1 MSAPDYPELTTRRLR
16 LRRCTLADAPEIKRL
31 AGEKEIAATT
41 ENIPH
46 PYTDGDAETWIN
58 THGPAFRAD
67 GSLELAIERLSDRAL
82 LGIIGLLTREAGR
95 VAEIGYWIGKPYWN
109 CGYASEAATRMVKY
123 GLKNRGLVEI
133 YAACFDNNI
142 ASQKVLSK
150 AGLARQAPRRTEI
163 EKWGVTVQLLEFGI
177 HA

>member
-1 MSAPDYPELTTRRLR
+1 MSAPDFPDLTTRRLR
-16 LRRCTLADAPEIKRL
+16 LRRCRLADAPEIKRL

-46 PYTDGDAETWIN
+46 PYKDGDAKKWIN
-58 THGPAFRAD
+58 THGPAFQAD
-67 GSLELAIERLSDRAL
+67 GSLELAIERLSDGAL
-82 LGIIGLLTREAGR
+82 LGVIGLLTREAGR

-109 CGYASEAATRMVKY
+109 RGYASEAASRMVDY
-123 GLKNRGLVEI
+123 GLNNRGLVEI
-133 YAACFDNNI
+133 YAACFDHNI

-163 EKWGVTVQLLEFGI
+163 VKWGVTVQLLEFGI